1 MEYNDILKALR
12 EKLKGSYEE
21 DSKMLREEG
30 EKFVREE
37 NADGVRAVGELINEI
52 MPQEQR
58 EEIER
63 LTHID
68 GVRLDNVHKKIVEHI
83 NAKEM
88 IEAKS
93 LAEKLYLKITEEY
106 RETETS
112 KFVSLRNLFEDNLY
126 HLLYKPEKTLHRT
139 PFDFAT
145 YITTY
150 AYILID
156 TGSTL
161 DAIPILQKAMEYNPL
176 DCGPKFE
183 LAEVYKLLKN
193 KKKLIEVTK
202 DTLKVASSP
211 VAIARCYANMG
222 YICFEIG
229 ELDDAV
235 AFYTA
240 SVKFAPHPAVPI
252 ELKGIAERKGTP
264 IIPPTHE
271 QIMAVMK
278 KYEIEFGPDKRVIES
293 AAQLASN
300 LLLKND
306 IPNALNA
313 LKLLYNLTRDDK
325 IRDMILRYEPNAPQ
339 FAPRT
344 ESAEE
349 KPNITRTVNEN
360 PES

>member
-1 MEYNDILKALR
+1 MDYNDIIKTLR
-12 EKLKGSYEE
+12 EKLTGSYEE
-21 DSKMLREEG
+21 DAKMLRAEG
-30 EKFVREE
+30 EKFVHEGSE
-37 NADGVRAVGELINEI
+37 DGIKAVGILMNEI
-52 MPQEQR
+52 MPQEQKD
-58 EEIER
+58 EIAR
-63 LTHID
+63 LTHLD
-68 GVRLDNVHKKIVEHI
+68 GMRLDEVHKKIVEHI

-93 LAEKLYLKITEEY
+93 LAEKLYYKVTEEY
-106 RETETS
+106 CETETS

-126 HLLYKPEKTLHRT
+126 YLLYEPKKTLNRS

-145 YITTY
+145 FITTY

-161 DAIPILQKAMEYNPL
+161 DAIPVLQKAMEYNPL

-193 KKKLIEVTK
+193 KKKLIEVTQ

-211 VAIARCYANMG
+211 VAISRCYANMG
-222 YICFEIG
+222 YICFDIG
-229 ELDDAV
+229 EFDDAV

-240 SVKFAPHPAVPI
+240 SVMFAPHPAVPM

-264 IIPPTHE
+264 IVKPTHE

-278 KYEIEFGPDKRVIES
+278 KYEIEFGPDKRVIEA

-300 LLLKND
+300 LLIKKD

-313 LKLLYNLTRDDK
+313 LKLLYNLTRDEK
-325 IRDMILRYEPNAPQ
+325 IRDMILKYEPNAPQ

-344 ESAEE
+344 ESKED

>member
-1 MEYNDILKALR
+1 MDYNTILTTLR
-12 EKLKGSYEE
+12 EKLKGSYDE
-21 DSKMLREEG
+21 DAKMLREEG
-30 EKFVREE
+30 EKFAHEGNEE
-37 NADGVRAVGELINEI
+37 GIRAIGALMNEI
-52 MPQEQR
+52 MPAEQKA
-58 EEIER
+58 EIER

-68 GVRLDNVHKKIVEHI
+68 GIRLDEFHQKIVELI
-83 NAKEM
+83 NKKEK

-106 RETETS
+106 CETDTA

-126 HLLYKPEKTLHRT
+126 YLLYNPQKTLNRS

-145 YITTY
+145 FITTY

-193 KKKLIEVTK
+193 KKKLIEVTQE
-202 DTLKVASSP
+202 TLKVASSP

-222 YICFEIG
+222 YICFDIG
-229 ELDDAV
+229 EYDDAV

-240 SVKFAPHPAVPI
+240 SVKFAPHPAVPM

-271 QIMAVMK
+271 QILAVMK
-278 KYEIEFGPDKRVIES
+278 KYDIEFGPDKRVIEA

-300 LLLKND
+300 LLIKKD

-325 IRDMILRYEPNAPQ
+325 IRDMILKYEPNAPQ
-339 FAPRT
+339 FAPRK
-344 ESAEE
+344 EG
-349 KPNITRTVNEN
+349 KPEITRTVNEN
-360 PES
+360 PEE